1 MVGDH
6 LFTVCFAGGA
16 EELQQQL
23 SAAPTTPS
31 FDREIS
37 SAVTAFINQE
47 LKHYYLLLQNNSLH
61 KQHRLF
67 SSLLCKNSLSSDYLD
82 HLNFNRTFY

>member
-23 SAAPTTPS
+23 SAALTTPS

-37 SAVTAFINQE
+37 SAVTVFIKPGTKALSST
-47 LKHYYLLLQNNSLH
+47 LKNFLSLLQ
-61 KQHRLF
+61 KQHGMF
-67 SSLLCKNSLSSDYLD
+67 FVCFFYCKV
-82 HLNFNRTFY
+82 

>member
-23 SAAPTTPS
+23 SEALTTPS

-37 SAVTAFINQE
+37 SAVTVFI
-47 LKHYYLLLQNNSLH
+47 KPGT
-61 KQHRLF
+61 KA
-67 SSLLCKNSLSSDYLD
+67 LSS
-82 HLNFNRTFY
+82 TF

>member
-31 FDREIS
+31 FDWEIS
-37 SAVTAFINQE
+37 SAVTVFINQE
-47 LKHYYLLLQNNSLH
+47 LKHDYLLL
-61 KQHRLF
+61 
-67 SSLLCKNSLSSDYLD
+67 KNDSTVFTSETTSTVFLIAV
-82 HLNFNRTFY
+82 